1 MNTNAAAQTTQPV
14 NTPFYISGEWGFV
27 SGLTGRYGDHLVE
40 GGFEAE
46 FNCIL
51 DRLQGMLKEKSLS
64 LKSIVKI
71 NLYLSDMRNR
81 TRLNEMYLEAFGDHL
96 PARTVVGVTEIARNG
111 AVELEAMVH
120 LSIKKD

>member
-1 MNTNAAAQTTQPV
+1 MSSQTTTSTPPV
-14 NTPFYISGEWGFV
+14 NTPFYVTGEWGFV
-27 SGLTGRYGDHLVE
+27 SGLTGRYGDTLVA

-46 FNCIL
+46 FTCIL
-51 DRLQGMLKEKSLS
+51 DRLKAMLAERSLT
-64 LKSIVKI
+64 LRHIAKI

-81 TRLNEMYLEAFGDHL
+81 ARMNEMYLEAFGDHL

-120 LSIKKD
+120 LAAR